1 MMDDHSAQS
10 GYYQEIAAPF
20 LKRRGGGLVL
30 SPRDQAAI
38 AAWEEKRIP
47 LRVVLEGV
55 TRTFDALK
63 VRGRD
68 TRSISL
74 AFCDREVEAA
84 FAQHRDRAAGR
95 RQAVE
100 APPRTSKTESA
111 KQEIAK
117 ALAGL
122 PAGEIMIR
130 PLLQSGL
137 EALSVPAPDE
147 AALERLEAAIEEA
160 LWAGA
165 TEAERSTAEA
175 EARRALK
182 GRTAAG
188 LDDAARRQAVM
199 AARARL
205 RVPHVSLHY
214 Y

>member
-1 MMDDHSAQS
+1 MDQPSAQS
-10 GYYQEIAAPF
+10 GYYREIAAAF

-38 AAWEEKRIP
+38 AAWEEQRIP

-63 VRGRD
+63 ARGRD

-74 AFCDREVEAA
+74 AFCDREVGAA
-84 FAQHRDRAAGR
+84 FAQHRDRAAGLR
-95 RQAVE
+95 RSDE
-100 APPRTSKTESA
+100 TPPKTGKAERA
-111 KQEIAK
+111 RQEIAK
-117 ALAGL
+117 ALDGL
-122 PAGEIMIR
+122 RAGEIVIR
-130 PLLQSGL
+130 PLLQEAL
-137 EALSVPAPDE
+137 EALSAPSPDE

-165 TEAERSTAEA
+165 TEAERSAAAA

-182 GRTAAG
+182 GRTGAG
-188 LDDAARRQAVM
+188 LDDAARRRAVM